1 MSARVTAL
9 TNRRCSYTRTVISSG
24 TGLPSFPSKDV
35 PRWSTAPR
43 ITSSSPLGRS
53 ILKTRPGGTHAPATR
68 AKSGTHTREVSV
80 RCGSHERGTQ
90 GVARVFVV
98 GVRAGRSFPLF
109 FSFGEANLASMPSAT
124 STADLIPSS
133 WNPYPH
139 HAPANHTLFEPCIS
153 LIFDCA
159 SMAPASNSG
168 CAKVTLCS
176 TVPSFGGRGG
186 LSVTKTSGASFGR
199 F

>member
-1 MSARVTAL
+1 M
-9 TNRRCSYTRTVISSG
+9 
-24 TGLPSFPSKDV
+24 
-35 PRWSTAPR
+35 
-43 ITSSSPLGRS
+43 
-53 ILKTRPGGTHAPATR
+53 
-68 AKSGTHTREVSV
+68 

-90 GVARVFVV
+90 GVARVFV
-98 GVRAGRSFPLF
+98 
-109 FSFGEANLASMPSAT
+109 FSFGANLASIPSAT